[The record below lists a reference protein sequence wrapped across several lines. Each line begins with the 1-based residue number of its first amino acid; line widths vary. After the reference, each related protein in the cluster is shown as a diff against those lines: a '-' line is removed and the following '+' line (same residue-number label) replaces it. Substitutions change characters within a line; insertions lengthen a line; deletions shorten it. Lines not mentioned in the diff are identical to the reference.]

1 MPPSGQGGEEVL
13 VNEDVFK
20 SGGRTRQA
28 PAGLRSR
35 LSSGR
40 TVGNNSSSSALARKK
55 PLGIGDT
62 VEAKFKNRAKYYK
75 GTIEDVSGT
84 TATRIKASYHFFY
97 LPNLESPTIYIIR
110 WLVV

>member
-1 MPPSGQGGEEVL
+1 M

-62 VEAKFKNRAKYYK
+62 VEAKYNNHLKYYK

-84 TATRIKASYHFFY
+84 TATRIKASSINFIFLFLLIVLIALFILNMKY
-97 LPNLESPTIYIIR
+97 NRGEK
-110 WLVV
+110 

>member
-40 TVGNNSSSSALARKK
+40 TVGSALARKK

-62 VEAKFKNRAKYYK
+62 VEAKFKSRLKYYK